1 MDMFIQGIANGILM
15 GGVYALIAIGLTMIF
30 GVMNVVNFAQGE
42 FLMLGMFAAY
52 FLNRFIG
59 LDPFLLL
66 IIIIPL
72 FFLVGAALEKA
83 LISRILQSD
92 ISQILFTLGLSVFLI
107 NLALMIWGPNYKLV
121 NAPYKFSMFRVGSV
135 TLAVPRFLAFVAAT
149 CLIFILWIF
158 VSRTDLGKALRA
170 TSEKPEVVILMG
182 INPDRMH
189 LIAFG
194 IGIALAAAAGTII
207 TPFFYTFPSVGSFF
221 VLTAFVVV
229 VLGGMGNV
237 LGALIGA
244 LVIGVVES
252 LTAQYVGLDLGM
264 LGAFVAFVLILLF
277 KPRGIIGGGRLY

>member
-1 MDMFIQGIANGILM
+1 MSIFMQGVVNGILM

-42 FLMLGMFAAY
+42 FLMLGMFVTY
-52 FLNRFIG
+52 FLNQFTG
-59 LDPFLLL
+59 LDPFFLL

-72 FFLVGAALEKA
+72 FFLVGVVLQKT
-83 LISRILQSD
+83 LISRVLQSD

-107 NLALMIWGPNYKLV
+107 NLALMIWGPNYRLV
-121 NAPYKFSMFRVGSV
+121 STPYKFFMFKVGSV
-135 TLAVPRFLAFVAAT
+135 TLPIPRFLAFVAAV
-149 CLIFILWIF
+149 CLIVILWIF
-158 VSRTDLGKALRA
+158 VSKTDLGKALRA
-170 TSEKPEVVILMG
+170 TSEKPEVVVLMG
-182 INPDRMH
+182 VNPNRMH
-189 LIAFG
+189 MIAFG

-207 TPFFYTFPSVGSFF
+207 TPFFYTFPSVGAYF

-244 LVIGVVES
+244 LVIGVAES

-264 LGAFVAFVLILLF
+264 LGAFIAFVLILIF
-277 KPRGIIGGGRLY
+277 KPTGIIGGGRLY